1 MAHGK
6 HTQHPSVSQIPTH
19 PQELQTSPLS
29 QREIEVLQLLTK
41 GLINKEIADRLCVSL
56 PTVVTHRKN
65 ITDKLGIK
73 SVSALTVYALT
84 HGLIKVED
92 I

>member
-1 MAHGK
+1 
-6 HTQHPSVSQIPTH
+6 
-19 PQELQTSPLS
+19 
-29 QREIEVLQLLTK
+29 VLQLLTK

-65 ITDKLGIK
+65 ITGKLGIK